1 VVAAFV
7 PLNILTELINIGTLA
22 AFSLVS
28 IAVIIMRK
36 KRQDLKRTFRVPFVP
51 LIPALAVIFCV
62 MLMTYLSWHTW
73 VAFAIWIVLGLI
85 VYFTYS
91 RKRSLLY

>member
-1 VVAAFV
+1 
-7 PLNILTELINIGTLA
+7 
-22 AFSLVS
+22 
-28 IAVIIMRK
+28 
-36 KRQDLKRTFRVPFVP
+36 
-51 LIPALAVIFCV
+51 

-91 RKRSLLY
+91 RKRSLLN